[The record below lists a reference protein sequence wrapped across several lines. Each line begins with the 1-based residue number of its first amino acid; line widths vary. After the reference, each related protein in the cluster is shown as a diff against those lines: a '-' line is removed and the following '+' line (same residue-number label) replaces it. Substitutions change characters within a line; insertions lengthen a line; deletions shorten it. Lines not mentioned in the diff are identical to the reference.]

1 MPKDTKY
8 WTLKGKTENWKELRE
23 YPIPNKQVKQD
34 IPTTPKVV
42 TDSKT
47 EEFMKKEKTPLNE
60 GDLIDELVQTW
71 EKQIKEGEK
80 PPVEDTSVVDMIE
93 QVEEKQDMIEQIKE
107 WTKDEVKEG
116 QEAFAKAKASKEAK
130 KLRDE
135 DVKKE
140 IIAEKIKEKF
150 EPIKTIQEFK
160 ARWTNLNNLENFL
173 ENKWVTNM
181 ERVWNTLIWEENGE
195 RVEYIVTKWGYP
207 QKNVVW
213 TVDNEQ
219 EQFAKQNGMDFSISN
234 WKVVFN
240 PKTDKDVLD
249 LNMTF
254 WMGNVEYKNP
264 YSDAVVEWNAVTKKF
279 NKYTFW
285 ATSDT
290 IYQWLKINE
299 IAVWSKVWSEML
311 KWNWGQP
318 TKEMLE
324 AQSKYELQVKTD
336 LINKNATEL
345 ESWISDEKVK
355 VVKSKTDELIEQF
368 KKDQKELIEK
378 YWSIKIT
385 TPELDE
391 ASKELNEA
399 NKALKDLE
407 DSKRKIITNIRKNNP
422 NLPYSTILSMA
433 RSETSTI
440 NDEIYATQNTVAQ
453 KSADFKYEEIKNQAR
468 VELEQKK
475 LELQMWLSTSV
486 FNLEANIAEAARLRD
501 LAIEDNDLV
510 RAEEYE
516 YAVKILEKQAEL
528 EWKTTS
534 SFWVETKKWLAIN
547 DAISINLWDTPK
559 ELKHPELT
567 EKYLQDIK
575 DFRWENEELIK
586 KFNQLASGWSNTTS
600 NMEQIMKRQNVI
612 RAIVEWSNPQDVLKS
627 EIRALVLWDKT
638 LKENLTK
645 EIAVIKWMTRIMEI
659 KRNEGTNV
667 VKAITQDVAS
677 ILWLTIW
684 EDMTSLDQL
693 TTQQIASY
701 LNAIS
706 WVAVSPEEAKR
717 IIPIFPQLKDTS
729 WKFNTKAKN
738 MLWVARDNLDT
749 LLDFSLW
756 ENDELKEE
764 IFEEFYYPTVRVWAY
779 DNADANDNISGI
791 E

>member
-1 MPKDTKY
+1 
-8 WTLKGKTENWKELRE
+8 
-23 YPIPNKQVKQD
+23 
-34 IPTTPKVV
+34 
-42 TDSKT
+42 
-47 EEFMKKEKTPLNE
+47 
-60 GDLIDELVQTW
+60 
-71 EKQIKEGEK
+71 
-80 PPVEDTSVVDMIE
+80 
-93 QVEEKQDMIEQIKE
+93 
-107 WTKDEVKEG
+107 
-116 QEAFAKAKASKEAK
+116 
-130 KLRDE
+130 
-135 DVKKE
+135 
-140 IIAEKIKEKF
+140 
-150 EPIKTIQEFK
+150 
-160 ARWTNLNNLENFL
+160 
-173 ENKWVTNM
+173 
-181 ERVWNTLIWEENGE
+181 
-195 RVEYIVTKWGYP
+195 
-207 QKNVVW
+207 
-213 TVDNEQ
+213 
-219 EQFAKQNGMDFSISN
+219 
-234 WKVVFN
+234 
-240 PKTDKDVLD
+240 
-249 LNMTF
+249 
-254 WMGNVEYKNP
+254 
-264 YSDAVVEWNAVTKKF
+264 
-279 NKYTFW
+279 
-285 ATSDT
+285 
-290 IYQWLKINE
+290 
-299 IAVWSKVWSEML
+299 
-311 KWNWGQP
+311 
-318 TKEMLE
+318 
-324 AQSKYELQVKTD
+324 
-336 LINKNATEL
+336 
-345 ESWISDEKVK
+345 
-355 VVKSKTDELIEQF
+355 
-368 KKDQKELIEK
+368 
-378 YWSIKIT
+378 
-385 TPELDE
+385 
-391 ASKELNEA
+391 
-399 NKALKDLE
+399 
-407 DSKRKIITNIRKNNP
+407 
-422 NLPYSTILSMA
+422 
-433 RSETSTI
+433 
-440 NDEIYATQNTVAQ
+440 
-453 KSADFKYEEIKNQAR
+453 
-468 VELEQKK
+468 
-475 LELQMWLSTSV
+475 MWLSTSV

-612 RAIVEWSNPQDVLKS
+612 RAIVEWNNPQDVLKS

>member
-612 RAIVEWSNPQDVLKS
+612 RAIVEWNNPQDVLKS

-779 DNADANDNISGI
+779 DNDDANDNISGI

>member
-440 NDEIYATQNTVAQ
+440 NDEIYAVQNTVAQ

-612 RAIVEWSNPQDVLKS
+612 RAIVEWNNPQDVLKS

-779 DNADANDNISGI
+779 DNDDANDNISGI